1 MRHGRGHSLACA
13 VRTSNSTPFMNF
25 RTTNLIEPDQAAHHT
40 RYQKLGR
47 SRHVTDF
54 SRSRSGGL
62 PAATLLFDA
71 PPGKVDGYR
80 IPFGKEEAVSGD
92 PDDQSVET
100 MAKPTSTAEA
110 ARRYLARGW
119 SVLPLRERDKRPL
132 ILWEHLQNERPSESD
147 IAEWFR
153 RWPDANVGIVTGE
166 ISNLIVLDID
176 PKHGGDATLDRLERR
191 FRPLSSTVEAVTG
204 GGGRHLYF
212 AHPGGLTRNRAGLA
226 QGIDLRGDGGYIVAP
241 PSIHPSGRPYRWV
254 PGRGP
259 DEITL
264 APLPRWLIVPI
275 RGPRIGR
282 SLFDWR
288 RLVRE
293 GVTEGQRNST
303 IASLT
308 GHLLWHGVDPDV
320 ALELLLAWNR
330 MRCRPPLDDAEVAQV
345 VASITRLH
353 DAESAIGHEQL
364 GLASGSSPNTAV
376 RE

>member
-1 MRHGRGHSLACA
+1 M
-13 VRTSNSTPFMNF
+13 TKST
-25 RTTNLIEPDQAAHHT
+25 D
-40 RYQKLGR
+40 
-47 SRHVTDF
+47 
-54 SRSRSGGL
+54 
-62 PAATLLFDA
+62 
-71 PPGKVDGYR
+71 
-80 IPFGKEEAVSGD
+80 
-92 PDDQSVET
+92 
-100 MAKPTSTAEA
+100 TAEIA
-110 ARRYLARGW
+110 KRYLARGW
-119 SVLPLRERDKRPL
+119 SVVPLRKRDKRPL
-132 ILWEHLQNERPSESD
+132 ISWEYLQNERPTEHD
-147 IAEWFR
+147 VAEWFR

-176 PKHGGDATLDRLERR
+176 PKHGGDATLERLERR
-191 FRPLSSTVEAVTG
+191 FTPLSPTMEAVTG
-204 GGGRHLYF
+204 SGGRHLYF

-226 QGIDLRGDGGYIVAP
+226 QGIDLRGDGGYVVAP
-241 PSIHPSGRPYRWV
+241 PSVHPSGQPYEWV

-282 SLFDWR
+282 SLSDWR

-293 GVTEGQRNST
+293 GIAEGQRNST

-353 DAESAIGHEQL
+353 ETESAIGHEETIQP
-364 GLASGSSPNTAV
+364 ADSSFKTTPNK
-376 RE
+376 